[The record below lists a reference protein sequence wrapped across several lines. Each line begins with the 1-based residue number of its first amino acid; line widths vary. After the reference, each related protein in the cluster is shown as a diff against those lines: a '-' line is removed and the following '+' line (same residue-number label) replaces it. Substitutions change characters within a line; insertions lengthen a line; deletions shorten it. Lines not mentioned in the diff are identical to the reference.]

1 MWDPTHLCLQ
11 MEWHDMSSILLC
23 SKYITNAKYSISHEM
38 QLPLKNQDEHLYKTP
53 KVEQYD
59 LGDVQG
65 SLQVIVHKEVAS
77 LWSEA
82 RTGATAALEKS
93 AIQSFEFWTELCI
106 ALLRRG
112 GGGVTWKGPIES
124 RASRGSGSWQPCA
137 LYSSHRH
144 IAIPVMRWMTT
155 QPKVGISQLSKL
167 LGPAIVKIVPAIAKS
182 WWWYAWHW
190 QEARYN
196 SKLTFRRP
204 C

>member
-23 SKYITNAKYSISHEM
+23 SKYITNAKYSISHEI
-38 QLPLKNQDEHLYKTP
+38 QPPLKFQEHLYKTP

-82 RTGATAALEKS
+82 RTGATEAPEKS

-106 ALLRRG
+106 ALLRRGG

-155 QPKVGISQLSKL
+155 QLKVGISQLSKL
-167 LGPAIVKIVPAIAKS
+167 LGPAVV
-182 WWWYAWHW
+182 
-190 QEARYN
+190 
-196 SKLTFRRP
+196 
-204 C
+204 

>member
-23 SKYITNAKYSISHEM
+23 SKYITNAKYSSHEM
-38 QLPLKNQDEHLYKTP
+38 QPPLIIQKHLYKIP

-112 GGGVTWKGPIES
+112 GGSDMKRPNRISSQQGVGVMTALCS
-124 RASRGSGSWQPCA
+124 LFQP
-137 LYSSHRH
+137 SPHSH
-144 IAIPVMRWMTT
+144 PGDEMDDNTT
-155 QPKVGISQLSKL
+155 QSWHFTTF
-167 LGPAIVKIVPAIAKS
+167 KIA
-182 WWWYAWHW
+182 
-190 QEARYN
+190 
-196 SKLTFRRP
+196 
-204 C
+204 

>member
-1 MWDPTHLCLQ
+1 M
-11 MEWHDMSSILLC
+11 IL
-23 SKYITNAKYSISHEM
+23 EM
-38 QLPLKNQDEHLYKTP
+38 CI
-53 KVEQYD
+53 
-59 LGDVQG
+59 VQG

-82 RTGATAALEKS
+82 RTGATAAPEKS

-106 ALLRRG
+106 ALLRR

-155 QPKVGISQLSKL
+155 QLKVGISQLSKL
-167 LGPAIVKIVPAIAKS
+167 LGPAIVKIVTICKKLARDHLS
-182 WWWYAWHW
+182 YALYSSHR
-190 QEARYN
+190 QILVMICMALARG
-196 SKLTFRRP
+196 
-204 C
+204 